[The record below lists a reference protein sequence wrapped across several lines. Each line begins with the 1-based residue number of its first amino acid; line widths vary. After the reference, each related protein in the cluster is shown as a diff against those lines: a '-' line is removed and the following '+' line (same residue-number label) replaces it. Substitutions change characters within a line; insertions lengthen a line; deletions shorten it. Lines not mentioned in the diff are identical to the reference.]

1 MSRAVILP
9 AGGGA
14 VETAGEVTVVDRLI
28 SQIREAGCED
38 VTVLARPGEDLTL
51 KAAQIT
57 SPDPDTD
64 LEHVRRIAYSGAGP
78 VFIAH
83 ADLVASQTTVAAVLS
98 DSSRRSGVLV
108 GDDDATA
115 PPVAVERGLVTG
127 PGPGPLRLGG
137 LAKVS
142 AAHLGRL
149 KRHWPE
155 KARGDAFE
163 AVLAAL
169 HARAVPVGAYRT
181 AGLPHRQVR
190 TADEAESTIAEFTAV
205 DMDRWRMGNAV
216 KHDDDLFATYAVS
229 SWSPALV
236 RLAARLRLSPTAI
249 TWVSIALAVA
259 AAAIFAAGPSTVQ
272 IYGSA
277 SVATGYL
284 AAAALMY
291 FSFVFDCVDG
301 QLARYTQNFSSFG
314 GWLDMMADRAK
325 EFTIYGGLAAG
336 AALDGTSTA
345 AAWGLAI
352 AAMCAQTVRHTA
364 DTWYAVLLDTAVVR
378 QARQRESAP
387 PIGRAAHLGQRL
399 GSASD
404 QVMGAHRSALYW
416 AKRTIVAPVGERW
429 LLLAVAAVAF
439 GPRTALAALLVWQ
452 LLALAYTGAGRTLR
466 TLAARTAALRRPDR
480 AAHRDDGLLGRLMPR
495 NRNRFSNL
503 PAVATAFA
511 VAVTAAAVWRAAE
524 DGLTWVSLG
533 LCCIAVLTG
542 LASAHSDHDG
552 MFDWLIP
559 AGLRATEL
567 GIITCAGIVAGV
579 SWPVLF
585 ALLGVVALYFYDL
598 AAGLDK
604 AASPVSSRGA
614 GLGWPARSLIAVAAS
629 AAAVATTPVA
639 ATVVFGALAA
649 YVAATFIG
657 AIVAG
662 TVRASA
668 A

>member
-1 MSRAVILP
+1 MR
-9 AGGGA
+9 
-14 VETAGEVTVVDRLI
+14 
-28 SQIREAGCED
+28 Q
-38 VTVLARPGEDLTL
+38 
-51 KAAQIT
+51 
-57 SPDPDTD
+57 
-64 LEHVRRIAYSGAGP
+64 IAYAGAGP
-78 VFIAH
+78 IFIAH

-108 GDDDATA
+108 GVDDATA

-127 PGPGPLRLGG
+127 PGPGPQRLGG

-149 KRHWPE
+149 KRHWPAAPTPGSAGRE
-155 KARGDAFE
+155 RGDAFE

-169 HARAVPVGAYRT
+169 HARAIPVNAFRT
-181 AGLPHRQVR
+181 TGLAHRRVR
-190 TADEAESTIAEFTAV
+190 TADEAESTMAEFTAV
-205 DMDRWRMGNAV
+205 DLDRWRMGNAI
-216 KHDDDLFATYAVS
+216 KHDDDLFATYAIS

-236 RLAARLRLSPTAI
+236 RLAARLGLSPTTI
-249 TWVSIALAVA
+249 TWVSIALAVG
-259 AAAIFAAGPSTVQ
+259 AAAIFATGPSPWYFV
-272 IYGSA
+272 
-277 SVATGYL
+277 
-284 AAAALMY
+284 AAAGMY

-325 EFTIYGGLAAG
+325 EFTIYAGLAAG

-378 QARQRESAP
+378 QARRRESAP
-387 PIGRAAHLGQRL
+387 PAGRAAHLGQRL
-399 GSASD
+399 GSASE

-452 LLALAYTGAGRTLR
+452 VLALAYTGAGRALR

-495 NRNRFSNL
+495 NRNRYSNL

-511 VAVTAAAVWRAAE
+511 VAACAVAVWRAAE

-533 LCCIAVLTG
+533 LCCIAILSG

-552 MFDWLIP
+552 MFDWLVP
-559 AGLRATEL
+559 AGLRATEM
-567 GIITCAGIVAGV
+567 GVITCAGIVAGV

-604 AASPVSSRGA
+604 AASPVSSREA

-629 AAAVATTPVA
+629 AAALASTPVA
-639 ATVVFGALAA
+639 ATVVFAALAA

-657 AIVAG
+657 AVVAG
-662 TVRASA
+662 TLRASA